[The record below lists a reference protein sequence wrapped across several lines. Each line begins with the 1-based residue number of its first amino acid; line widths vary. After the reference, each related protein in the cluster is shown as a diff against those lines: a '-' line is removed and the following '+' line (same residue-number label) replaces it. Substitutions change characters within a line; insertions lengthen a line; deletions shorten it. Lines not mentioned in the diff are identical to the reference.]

1 MGQAAVDLPDTPNP
15 SPTSAASTDDL
26 LAQMAGEEI
35 DRLLAEADGE
45 RPAKPAPV
53 PAAPAPA
60 DTPAQKRSNAAAEA
74 SAAVESP
81 DADAS
86 QLDGVLGGIA
96 TDIGPDPV
104 AELAGASRGTARGAS
119 DDGHRPDPLEEEEAA
134 AIAERGALSDAA
146 RNHSD
151 AAASAASVPVLVR
164 VLSWL
169 NSPMASCPEH
179 VREAIGK
186 IAILTAVN
194 SISVFAYVLFFR
206 HHR

>member
-45 RPAKPAPV
+45 RPSKPAPA
-53 PAAPAPA
+53 PAAPAQVEAP
-60 DTPAQKRSNAAAEA
+60 TQNRSNIAPAV

-81 DADAS
+81 DADGS

-104 AELAGASRGTARGAS
+104 AELAGPSRKSTAGAA
-119 DDGHRPDPLEEEEAA
+119 DDRYRPDPLEEEEAA
-134 AIAERGALSDAA
+134 AVAERGALSDAA
-146 RNHSD
+146 RNQAE
-151 AAASAASVPVLVR
+151 AAVSAARVPVVLR

-169 NSPMASCPEH
+169 NSPMASCPDH
-179 VREAIGK
+179 VRDAVGK

>member
-53 PAAPAPA
+53 PAAPVQAVPSPQDQSSIAP
-60 DTPAQKRSNAAAEA
+60 PA
-74 SAAVESP
+74 SAAVEAP
-81 DADAS
+81 EADAS

-96 TDIGPDPV
+96 TDIGPDAV
-104 AELAGASRGTARGAS
+104 AELASGSRKSTAGAA
-119 DDGHRPDPLEEEEAA
+119 DDRHRPDPLEEEEAA
-134 AIAERGALSDAA
+134 AVAERGALSDAA
-146 RNHSD
+146 RNQAD
-151 AAASAASVPVLVR
+151 AAASAARVPMPIR

-169 NSPMASCPEH
+169 NSPMASCPDH
-179 VREAIGK
+179 VRDAVGK

-206 HHR
+206 HHH